1 MNMIVKEMKKISAV
15 IASVSYFASSSL
27 ALAQAPAGEGTK
39 TVGNINLNN
48 IQTQGIVASTPI
60 DTLLKNAFTIV
71 FAVAALTVLVFL
83 IYGAFKWIT
92 SGGEKEG
99 TKAARTYITN
109 ALVGLAILAL
119 AFVILRV
126 VGDLVGFDVLTGF
139 VIPALGPSA
148 QK

>member
-1 MNMIVKEMKKISAV
+1 MIVKEMKKLPAITSAIGYFV
-15 IASVSYFASSSL
+15 SASVIR
-27 ALAQAPAGEGTK
+27 AQETK
-39 TVGNINLNN
+39 TVGNINLDK

-60 DTLLKNAFTIV
+60 DTILKNAFTIV

-99 TKAARTYITN
+99 TKSARTYITN
-109 ALVGLAILAL
+109 ALVGLAVLAL

-126 VGDLVGFDVLTGF
+126 VGDLVGFNVLTGF